1 MPDRIEDILKKI
13 HILLA
18 KSEVYHGSTDRVIIS
33 KRDMFRI
40 LEELNEEIDVLLDK
54 CEATAMSRERAR
66 LDFEKQQ
73 ADFIDKTRKRA
84 EEINAA
90 SLMYTDNML
99 DDVKGVISSAREKIQ
114 AELNSVTERLNDLCD
129 TIGANKKDVMEKIR
143 ELKDSERY
151 EKLLEEEREKMSEKA
166 DAEGGEDEAES
177 VSDKP
182 SHVPYEIKIHDPGD
196 TGVTMFG
203 KKRAPKKT
211 KEEKQKILE
220 EMKVHEEPSDDTP
233 PDVGGRHYN
242 SDDFDL
248 DREYFEFVEEKEKEA
263 ADDGS
268 KKGKKPRKK
277 GPLDS
282 LFGRSKQT
290 T

>member
-13 HILLA
+13 HVLLA
-18 KSEVYHGSTDRVIIS
+18 KSEAYHGSTDRVIIS

-40 LEELNEEIDVLLDK
+40 LEELNEAIDGLLDK

-66 LDFEKQQ
+66 LDLEKQQ

-99 DDVKGVISSAREKIQ
+99 DDVKNIIYGVRERIE
-114 AELNSVTERLNDLCD
+114 AELKDAGEKLDDLCS
-129 TIGANKKDVMEKIR
+129 TIGSNKKDVMDKMR

-151 EKLLEEEREKMSEKA
+151 EKLLAEEREKVLTHENKDS
-166 DAEGGEDEAES
+166 DEGEEIEI
-177 VSDKP
+177 DKP
-182 SHVPYEIKIHDPGD
+182 TRASYEIKIHDPGD
-196 TGVTMFG
+196 TGITMFG
-203 KKRAPKKT
+203 KKRGPKKT

-220 EMKVHEEPSDDTP
+220 EMKRKDEPADDTP

-248 DREYFEFVEEKEKEA
+248 DREYFEFVEENEKEA
-263 ADDGS
+263 EGSDDAKKGG
-268 KKGKKPRKK
+268 KKGKKK
-277 GPLDS
+277 GALDA
-282 LFGRSKQT
+282 LFGRGK
-290 T
+290 